1 MAGGSAET
9 QGTTPEGRS
18 LSDVALAPD
27 EERAID
33 RAARWMGMLGR
44 FQVLAGGV
52 LSLVAIVGGVVWAV
66 NQASPVEVESSTTP
80 PLVRLGEVS
89 TQSAAIAGAIVLAF
103 GLLTLRGGVMLT
115 DAAED
120 LERHASGR
128 SIEAGLRHL
137 AGYYVTEILLIATV
151 IGSGVTLWTMR

>member
-1 MAGGSAET
+1 MAEASKDED
-9 QGTTPEGRS
+9 GRA
-18 LSDVALAPD
+18 LSEIALAPD

-52 LSLVAIVGGVVWAV
+52 LSLIVCIGGLVWAV
-66 NQASPVEVESSTTP
+66 NNASPVEVQSSTTP

-89 TQSAAIAGAIVLAF
+89 TQSAAIAGAILLAF
-103 GLLTLRGGVMLT
+103 GLLFLRGGVMLT

-137 AGYYVTEILLIATV
+137 AGYFVTEILLIAIVFTIAIV
-151 IGSGVTLWTMR
+151 LGTMR

>member
-1 MAGGSAET
+1 MAEPSE
-9 QGTTPEGRS
+9 QNGRG
-18 LSDVALAPD
+18 LSEIALAPD

-52 LSLVAIVGGVVWAV
+52 LSLIVGIGGIVWAV
-66 NQASPVEVESSTTP
+66 NNASPVEVESSTTP

-103 GLLTLRGGVMLT
+103 GLLFLRGGVMLT

-120 LERHASGR
+120 IERHTTGR
-128 SIEAGLRHL
+128 SFEAGLRHL
-137 AGYYVTEILLIATV
+137 AGYYVTEILLIAIV
-151 IGSGVTLWTMR
+151 MGLAIALGTMR

>member
-1 MAGGSAET
+1 MAEPNESD
-9 QGTTPEGRS
+9 GRG
-18 LSDVALAPD
+18 LSEIALTHD
-27 EERAID
+27 QERAID

-52 LSLVAIVGGVVWAV
+52 LSLIVGVGGIVWAV
-66 NQASPVEVESSTTP
+66 NDASPVEVESSTTP

-89 TQSAAIAGAIVLAF
+89 TQSAAIAGAIVLAV
-103 GLLTLRGGVMLT
+103 GLLFLRGGVMLT

-120 LERHASGR
+120 LERHTSGR

-137 AGYYVTEILLIATV
+137 AGYYATEIFLIAIV
-151 IGSGVTLWTMR
+151 IGMAVVLGTMR

>member
-1 MAGGSAET
+1 MAEGSSEP
-9 QGTTPEGRS
+9 QGRG
-18 LSDVALAPD
+18 LSEITLTPD

-52 LSLVAIVGGVVWAV
+52 LSLIVAIGGIVWAF
-66 NQASPVEVESSTTP
+66 NQASPVEVTSETTP
-80 PLVRLGEVS
+80 PLIRLGEVS
-89 TQSAAIAGAIVLAF
+89 TQSAGIAGAIVLAF
-103 GLLTLRGGVMLT
+103 GLLFLRGGVMLT

-120 LERHASGR
+120 LERHTSGR

-137 AGYYVTEILLIATV
+137 AGYFITEIFLIVTV
-151 IGSGVTLWTMR
+151 IGVGIALWTTR

>member
-1 MAGGSAET
+1 MADRGST
-9 QGTTPEGRS
+9 DGTEEGQT
-18 LSDVALAPD
+18 LSELPLAPE

-52 LSLVAIVGGVVWAV
+52 LALFVGVGGIVWAL
-66 NQASPVEVESSTTP
+66 NQSGPVEVESSTTP
-80 PLVRLGEVS
+80 PIVRLGEVS
-89 TQSAAIAGAIVLAF
+89 TQTAAIVGGIVLAF
-103 GLLTLRGGVMLT
+103 GLLFLRGGVMLT

-120 LERHASGR
+120 LERHSNGR

-137 AGYYVTEILLIATV
+137 AGYYLTEIVLIAIVLGLAIVLGT
-151 IGSGVTLWTMR
+151 SA